1 MTTSY
6 EKPEV
11 TDYGS
16 LVELTAI
23 LGNQVN
29 SDVPKGLPNSA
40 FS

>member
-16 LVELTAI
+16 LVELTAVG
-23 LGNQVN
+23 GNAPN
-29 SDVPKGLPNSA
+29 SDIPKGLPNSA